1 MFFHLLNLL
10 KMLTR
15 SDYLNNKCTHRE
27 YYAQFATRYEKALVA
42 SQFGKKKLA
51 EEFEKNENL
60 NGIALQE
67 WDNLARF
74 INTNMRA
81 HGDYLTLA
89 GAVCILKE
97 AARQV
102 AESYSLETK

>member
-1 MFFHLLNLL
+1 
-10 KMLTR
+10 MLTR

-27 YYAQFATRYEKALVA
+27 YYAQFVTRYEKALVA

-51 EEFEKNENL
+51 EEFKKDESL

-74 INTNMRA
+74 INTNMRQ
-81 HGDYLTLA
+81 HGDCLALA

-102 AESYSLETK
+102 VESFTAETK

>member
-1 MFFHLLNLL
+1 MF
-10 KMLTR
+10 TR
-15 SDYLNNKCTHRE
+15 NDYLNGKCTSRE
-27 YYAQFATRYEKALVA
+27 YYAQFVTRYEKALVA

-51 EEFEKNENL
+51 EEAKKDAHL

-74 INTNMRA
+74 INTNMRT
-81 HGDYLTLA
+81 HGDCLTLA

-102 AESYSLETK
+102 AESYSPKTK